1 MLIPSFCKPFPI
13 EPNRETTRPLTG
25 QIKPPRLDG
34 GSATA
39 RDVLGAVLTAG
50 DIDGNTALL
59 RDLEFRFL
67 VDDVEVLFATLLAL
81 PV

>member
-1 MLIPSFCKPFPI
+1 
-13 EPNRETTRPLTG
+13 
-25 QIKPPRLDG
+25 
-34 GSATA
+34 A

-67 VDDVEVLFATLLAL
+67 VDDVEVLFATLVAL